1 MSQDN
6 QTKQGIGP
14 IIGIAVVAIV
24 LLAFVYANVTGIIQ
38 LSGAQVV
45 SSNVATAIV
54 VALFILTGVILY
66 FLRQ

>member
-54 VALFILTGVILY
+54 VALFILTGAILY